1 MSLKRVYYYCYIIE
15 IFPIIIQEYQIE
27 VEATLWGQGKCVEF
41 LQQVAEDLS
50 EKVTARIA
58 DLNSCP
64 EQLRIPLESEKI
76 IED

>member
-1 MSLKRVYYYCYIIE
+1 MKWKQLCG
-15 IFPIIIQEYQIE
+15 
-27 VEATLWGQGKCVEF
+27 GQGKCVEF

-58 DLNSCP
+58 DLNSRP